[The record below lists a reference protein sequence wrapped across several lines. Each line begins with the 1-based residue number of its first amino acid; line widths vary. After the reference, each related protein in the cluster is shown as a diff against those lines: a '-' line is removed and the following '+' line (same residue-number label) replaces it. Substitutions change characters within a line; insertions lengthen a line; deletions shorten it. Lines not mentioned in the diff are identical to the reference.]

1 MTTYDLP
8 QSTLDSA
15 NNMSQAFLVDDAAT
29 MAPYWD
35 RLTQVF
41 KALSYILKYAD
52 PNRLDLSF
60 TVCREALTK
69 AKTTTPLVDLVKS
82 RRGHLEGTTDMNLRL
97 TEILEAYQTELEHP
111 KKSFSSIYT
120 RKPILTRPLN
130 IYILTDGIWEP
141 NCDASGPIKS
151 LVNKLN
157 QLGKGRIQV
166 GIQFISFGDNQRA
179 LERLNVLDSGLGLKP

>member
-1 MTTYDLP
+1 
-8 QSTLDSA
+8 
-15 NNMSQAFLVDDAAT
+15 MSQAFLVDDAAT
-29 MAPYWD
+29 MAPHWD

-41 KALSYILKYAD
+41 EALSYILKYVD
-52 PNRLDLSF
+52 PNGLDLSF
-60 TVCREALTK
+60 TNCQEALTK
-69 AKTTTPLVDLVKS
+69 AKTTTPLVDLVKA

-97 TEILEAYQTELEHP
+97 TEILEAYQAELEHP
-111 KKSFSSIYT
+111 KKSFYT

-179 LERLNVLDSGLGLKP
+179 LERLDVLDSGLDLKP